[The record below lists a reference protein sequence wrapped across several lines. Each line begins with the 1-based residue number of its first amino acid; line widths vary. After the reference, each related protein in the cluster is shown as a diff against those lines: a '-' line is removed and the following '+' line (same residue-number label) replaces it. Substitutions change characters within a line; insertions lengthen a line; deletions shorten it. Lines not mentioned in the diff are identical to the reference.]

1 MALNDEEFDMEVVAR
16 SLADELI
23 NDPGHISADEH
34 EIIYSGYFLQ
44 FDVETLVSEIDRLF
58 A

>member
-1 MALNDEEFDMEVVAR
+1 MNLNDEEFDMEVISR

-44 FDVETLVSEIDRLF
+44 FDVETLVNAVDGLF